1 MVSILHLNYKMYVKY
16 KFNIKRESNVCYDNI
31 KDDSMKKIFSKM
43 DKPLLFV
50 TLAFFLFG
58 LIMVLS
64 ASSMESYMR
73 YGYGP
78 YHYFYRQALFVG
90 IGLIIFFIIIRIPTK
105 SYNFFSY
112 LFIVLIM
119 IILGILL
126 GVGHVVNGSQGWF
139 KVAGFG
145 IQPSEF
151 AKVISIMFL
160 GCYYGKNRDDFNNL
174 KILIWPII
182 PIIIIFGM
190 VLIQPD
196 LGTALII
203 MLVTMFMFF
212 ALPMPKKI
220 LNKFKLLVVGFVAL
234 ICLVY
239 VITDGK
245 ILKEY
250 QRERFNFFDP
260 CERYQEDSGYQLCN
274 SFIAF
279 KNGGL
284 TGEGIGKSTQK
295 YLYLPESYTD
305 FIFPIIV
312 EEWGALVGVLIVF
325 IYLFI
330 IYRLYRIAR
339 RAPSLQ
345 LSLIGYGIC
354 IYLFSHVSINLAGV
368 MGLIPLT
375 GVPLPFLS
383 YGGSYVISL
392 MVALGIAQRI
402 SIESTDKNKKNVKTI
417 KKEV

>member
-1 MVSILHLNYKMYVKY
+1 M
-16 KFNIKRESNVCYDNI
+16 KR
-31 KDDSMKKIFSKM
+31 IFSKM

-50 TLAFFLFG
+50 TFAFFIFG
-58 LIMVLS
+58 LVMVLS

-78 YHYFYRQALFVG
+78 YHYFYRQAVFVG
-90 IGLIIFFIIIRIPTK
+90 VGFVLFFVIITIPTK
-105 SYNFFSY
+105 RYSWLSY
-112 LFIVLIM
+112 LFMIGIIGLLIG
-119 IILGILL
+119 LT
-126 GVGHVVNGSQGWF
+126 VYGHVSNNAQSWF
-139 KVAGFG
+139 KVGG
-145 IQPSEF
+145 ISIQPSEF
-151 AKVISIMFL
+151 AKVISIVFL
-160 GCYYGKNRDDFNNL
+160 ACYYGKNKNNL
-174 KILIWPII
+174 DNLKVLIFPII
-182 PIIIIFGM
+182 PVIIIFGL

-203 MLVTMFMFF
+203 GLITFLVFF
-212 ALPMPKKI
+212 SLPMSS
-220 LNKFKLLVVGFVAL
+220 KLLRKFRLLILGAIVFVVG
-234 ICLVY
+234 VY

-250 QRERFNFFDP
+250 QKERFNFKDP

-284 TGEGIGKSTQK
+284 TGQGIGKSTQK

-312 EEWGALVGVLIVF
+312 EEWGAIVGIILVLMYFFV
-325 IYLFI
+325 

-339 RAPSLQ
+339 RASNLQ
-345 LSLIGYGIC
+345 GALLAYGVC
-354 IYLFSHVSINLAGV
+354 VYLFLHVAINLVGV
-368 MGLIPLT
+368 MGLAPLT

-392 MVALGIAQRI
+392 IIALAIAQRVA
-402 SIESTDKNKKNVKTI
+402 IESTDKTKKKMKLKI
-417 KKEV
+417 KEASK